1 MCEQVQAN
9 KEEKEGGKIQEG
21 RWDLL
26 RGVTDSK
33 HHFLA
38 LFPLPAQVRQD
49 IGGRGVAGCSLPA
62 ANKQQSVRWLSS
74 SHNTRSKVRI

>member
-21 RWDLL
+21 RWDLW

-38 LFPLPAQVRQD
+38 LFPPPCTGEAGYWWPW
-49 IGGRGVAGCSLPA
+49 GGWVLTACCE
-62 ANKQQSVRWLSS
+62 
-74 SHNTRSKVRI
+74 